1 MSYKYSTIIKT
12 FSYSKESYK
21 IISDFLLSGERSNPD
36 ILLNVTKIS
45 KEFGKLPNEWLRLS
59 STIAFSKSLIQIK
72 LEDKDEKLTKAF
84 EKFLGN
90 EKTSDAGKS
99 RITDSYNFINE
110 LENIDQKQLVRLMKK
125 IGLVVVKKR

>member
-21 IISDFLLSGERSNPD
+21 IISDFLLSGQKSNPN

-59 STIAFSKSLIQIK
+59 STIAFAKSLIQIK
-72 LEDKDEKLTKAF
+72 LESKNEELTKAF
-84 EKFLGN
+84 EKFFIWLRGSSLVIQ
-90 EKTSDAGKS
+90 TDGSS
-99 RITDSYNFINE
+99 RLLLVTKFYLVTLFGNFIS
-110 LENIDQKQLVRLMKK
+110 IPAIK
-125 IGLVVVKKR
+125 